1 MPCVTYFEDHPEDIE
16 GRSRSELENHVAFLE
31 SALCGALN
39 ALETVTNMAAQT
51 VYGAQAKNIPADSFY
66 NAIDFKS
73 AGFKKNRLVGWHK
86 LHRKQDAA
94 YRAEEAA
101 KQLAAQKRAEALAK
115 LTPEDRK
122 ILGLGGQ

>member
-1 MPCVTYFEDHPEDIE
+1 MPCVTYYDDHPEDIE
-16 GRSRSELENHVAFLE
+16 GRSRSELEKHVAFLE

-39 ALETVTNMAAQT
+39 ALETVTNTAAAT
-51 VYGAQAKNIPADSFY
+51 LYGDNAKNLPADTFY

-73 AGFKKNRLVGWHK
+73 AGIKKSLLVGWHK
-86 LHRKQDAA
+86 LHRKQDAK

-101 KQLAAQKRAEALAK
+101 KQLAAQKRADALAK

-122 ILGLGGQ
+122 ILGLGSN

>member
-1 MPCVTYFEDHPEDIE
+1 MPCVTYYNDHPEDIE
-16 GRSRSELENHVAFLE
+16 GRSRGELENHVAFLE

-39 ALETVTNMAAQT
+39 ALEKVTVTAAET
-51 VYGAQAKNIPADSFY
+51 LYGDNAKNMPADTFY

-73 AGFKKNRLVGWHK
+73 AGIKKSLLVGWHK
-86 LHRKQDAA
+86 LHRKQDAK